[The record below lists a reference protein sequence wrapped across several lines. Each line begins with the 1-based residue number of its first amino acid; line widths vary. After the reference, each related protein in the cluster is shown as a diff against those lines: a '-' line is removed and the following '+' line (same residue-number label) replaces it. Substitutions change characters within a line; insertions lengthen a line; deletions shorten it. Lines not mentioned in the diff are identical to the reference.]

1 MSPFVALLRAALPA
15 VWVLGAA
22 VVLRWVTARWL
33 DPLPKRVLAAF
44 LLLEAVL
51 LAPALLG
58 GKVLLPLH
66 LLETFPPYQ
75 ASGPELAPEE
85 TPDNRLQYD
94 LVLEVVPHTIAVR
107 RSLARGEW
115 PLWNPDV
122 GAGMTILG
130 DPTAHSRLFHPFALL
145 TLPLPV
151 PEAATATAGLRLLVA
166 LVFSFLLF
174 RRLLGAG
181 DGPAFFGAVTYG
193 FGGYLV
199 LWLGWPLA
207 DSAVGLPL
215 LLYGLLLVAER
226 GLPRDVLLLAVAVY
240 TVVVGGHPETIL
252 YVGLLGGAFGLWC
265 LVRARGPGPAATA
278 ARFAGAGALA
288 LACAAPALLP
298 VADHLPRT
306 HRAEMLERRG
316 ERLADA
322 DPFEGL
328 RGPDELRGTLRQTVR
343 RLGPMVAPHAQ
354 GSQLHGG
361 GRTFWG
367 EGNVYLDTPGF
378 AGTLALLLAL
388 AAGVSVKRGA
398 GRGATSGA
406 GRRLPLERSVLWIG
420 VPFVVLALV
429 RFPGLGHLLATA
441 PVLDR
446 SASRHARLTLVLV
459 LFVAYLAVCTLER
472 WRRGELRSAPLVG
485 GGAVTLAVVAAANL
499 GLVPEGLDPGRSLP
513 GLRYGSLALQAGV
526 AAAALAALLAG
537 RVRGP
542 TRGPTP
548 DSCRRA
554 VPVVLALLAFLE
566 LAWFFGPANPA
577 TPRELFYP
585 PTDTTRFL
593 REHAEG
599 HRVVGMADALR
610 PNVPSVHRLADPRF
624 SNPAKP
630 WRYAWLTSALSRS
643 PREITDVFGEP
654 EHPLYRLLG
663 VRYLVVR
670 DRFRLDPLRR
680 VFEGE
685 GLSIYEPPA
694 PPLPRLFL
702 PERARLLAPVEG
714 SPGPRWLHRITS
726 IEDHG
731 ATSLAETL
739 PAGASSWRSRRPEA
753 SILTLERPRVRSS
766 AAPEHVRARVRL
778 EEPRL
783 LASSIHQDGGWRL
796 LVDGRRVDTVR
807 TNGVFVGGWLRPGPD
822 GGDRRLDLLYR
833 PRGFVAGMLAAALG
847 LTAGLA
853 WWLPLPLAGRQLPA
867 PSSNSPATA
876 ARRGL
881 PAAVRGSAETRRQ
894 RLGTS

>member
-1 MSPFVALLRAALPA
+1 MSTLAALVRAALPA
-15 VWVLGAA
+15 LWVLGAA
-22 VVLRWVTARWL
+22 VVLRRATVRWL
-33 DPLPKRVLAAF
+33 DPLPKRVLAGF
-44 LLLEAVL
+44 LLLEAIL

-85 TPDNRLQYD
+85 TPGNRLQYD

-122 GAGMTILG
+122 GAGLTILG

-166 LVFSFLLF
+166 LAFSFLLF
-174 RRLLGAG
+174 RRLSLGA
-181 DGPAFFGAVTYG
+181 GPAFFGAVAYG

-199 LWLGWPLA
+199 LWLEWPLA
-207 DSAVGLPL
+207 DSAVALPL
-215 LLYGLLLVAER
+215 LLYGLLRVAER
-226 GLPRDVLLLAVAVY
+226 GLPRDTLLLAAAVY
-240 TVVVGGHPETIL
+240 TTVVGGHPETIL

-265 LVRARGPGPAATA
+265 LVRTADPATA

-288 LACAAPALLP
+288 LLCAAPALLP
-298 VADHLPRT
+298 TAEFLPQT
-306 HRAEMLERRG
+306 QRAQMLERRG

-328 RGPDELRGTLRQTVR
+328 RSPDELRGTLQRTVR
-343 RLGPMVAPHAQ
+343 RVGPMVAPHAQ
-354 GSQLHGG
+354 GSQLHDG

-367 EGNVYLDTPGF
+367 EGNVYLYTPGF

-388 AAGVSVKRGA
+388 AAGVPA
-398 GRGATSGA
+398 GRGAV
-406 GRRLPLERSVLWIG
+406 RRLPLERSVLWIG
-420 VPFVVLALV
+420 VPFVILALV

-459 LFVAYLAVCTLER
+459 LLVAYLAACTLER

-485 GGAVTLAVVAAANL
+485 AGAVTLAVVVAANL
-499 GLVPEGLDPGRSLP
+499 GLVPEELDPGRSLP
-513 GLRYGSLALQAGV
+513 ALRHGSLALQAGV
-526 AAAALAALLAG
+526 TAAALAALLVG
-537 RVRGP
+537 RLRGP
-542 TRGPTP
+542 SRPRGH
-548 DSCRRA
+548 RA

-566 LAWFFGPANPA
+566 LGWFFAPANPA

-585 PTDTTRFL
+585 PTATTRFL
-593 REHAEG
+593 REHAG
-599 HRVVGMADALR
+599 SHRVAGMADALR
-610 PNVPSVHRLADPRF
+610 PNVPSVHGLADPRF

-630 WRYAWLTSALSRS
+630 WRYTFLTSVLSRS

-663 VRYLVVR
+663 VRYLLVR
-670 DRFRLDPLRR
+670 ERFRLDPLRR

-702 PERARLLAPVEG
+702 PASARELPSEDG
-714 SPGPRWLHRITS
+714 SPGPRWLRRITS
-726 IEDHG
+726 IDDHG
-731 ATSLAETL
+731 KTSFAETL
-739 PAGASSWRSRRPEA
+739 PGGASSWRSRRPEA
-753 SILTLERPRVRSS
+753 SILTLERSRAR
-766 AAPEHVRARVRL
+766 AAPAPAHVRAGVRL
-778 EEPRL
+778 AEPRL
-783 LASSIHQDGGWRL
+783 LASSIFQDGGWRL
-796 LVDGRRVDTVR
+796 LVDGGRAETVR
-807 TNGVFVGGWLRPGPD
+807 TNGVFVGGWLRPRPD
-822 GGDRRLDLLYR
+822 GGERRLDLLYR
-833 PRGFVAGMLAAALG
+833 PRGFVLGMFAAGLG
-847 LTAGLA
+847 LAAGLA
-853 WWLPLPLAGRQLPA
+853 WWLPLPVAACQFPA
-867 PSSNSPATA
+867 PSSNSPATT

-881 PAAVRGSAETRRQ
+881 PVAVRGSAETRRH